1 MSDPSTRAGSGG
13 APDAPP
19 SAAGGSGPAGSAAG
33 AQGEPRPRRWAIAA
47 LWLYVASLAWVT
59 VNEIF
64 CLDSL
69 DVLTPE
75 LHRWVYR
82 LVDVHRSDVMSI
94 SALSDLRAVAQTLR
108 DTLARTRYERVPS
121 PDSLEVRIDLFL
133 EKGRFNHPE
142 DVAFVKG
149 AVAQARD
156 IARERLLDIEEFATL
171 PILIRWTMKDP
182 DPAIRRLA
190 SDLVF
195 EISEKWAEGSNWD
208 LSYRADRFGYDPDA
222 DRSARE
228 TARRKWVAWLKT
240 LDLPYKG
247 IIL

>member
-1 MSDPSTRAGSGG
+1 MSVTPAAPPPST
-13 APDAPP
+13 P
-19 SAAGGSGPAGSAAG
+19 SPATASV
-33 AQGEPRPRRWAIAA
+33 GEPRPRRWALAA

-64 CLDSL
+64 CLDSF

-82 LVDVHRSDVMSI
+82 LVDVYRIDPAQVDSPGEVRS
-94 SALSDLRAVAQTLR
+94 VAQTLR
-108 DTLARTRYERVPS
+108 DTLARTRYERIPS
-121 PDSLEVRIDLFL
+121 PDSLESRIDQFL
-133 EKGRFNHPE
+133 EKGRFDRAE
-142 DVAFVKG
+142 DATFVKG
-149 AVAQARD
+149 VAAQAREV
-156 IARERLLDIEEFATL
+156 ARERLLDIEEFATL
-171 PILIRWTMKDP
+171 PILIRWTMKDS
-182 DPAIRRLA
+182 DPEIRRVA

-208 LSYRADRFGYDPDA
+208 LSYRADRFGYDPAA

-228 TARRKWVAWLKT
+228 AARRKWVGWLKT